1 MPGSGVAHLY
11 SQNWEVDRGRRISE
25 FDWGQAGL
33 QSEFQGS
40 QGYTEKYCLKI
51 KKKKKASKQAS
62 KQANKQTADR
72 PLFIYIENTFCQ
84 LTCQGPE
91 FKSQQPHGQGK
102 KKKT

>member
-1 MPGSGVAHLY
+1 MSFRAAKVTQRNPV
-11 SQNWEVDRGRRISE
+11 SE
-25 FDWGQAGL
+25 
-33 QSEFQGS
+33 
-40 QGYTEKYCLKI
+40 
-51 KKKKKASKQAS
+51 KKKKKSKQASKQES

-91 FKSQQPHGQGK
+91 FKSQQPHGQGEK